1 MKKKNKD
8 EKVSESFHA
17 WWGMLEARAKPHPMS
32 AHEGLSLWDAPGSS
46 LHSLSLSL
54 SLSLT
59 RSLTLSV
66 LQWKRSPWLVGG
78 LEGYLDGNV
87 SCVDKAYLQ
96 HKRSGFFLP
105 LSSSPRPLG

>member
-32 AHEGLSLWDAPGSS
+32 AHEGLSLGDAPGSS

-54 SLSLT
+54 SLSLAL
-59 RSLTLSV
+59 SLSV
-66 LQWKRSPWLVGG
+66 STSVILFQILMPLKFLQRSWM
-78 LEGYLDGNV
+78 
-87 SCVDKAYLQ
+87 K
-96 HKRSGFFLP
+96 
-105 LSSSPRPLG
+105 